1 MTAAQRRSLRGP
13 WRIAALYSVVIL
25 CWSCSWYASKLQG
38 GVVDA
43 FVSLVWRFGTAASL
57 MFGWAALGR
66 QKLKFGWKVHLAFA
80 PVGILMF
87 SLNFAFAYHAVK
99 LLPSGLV
106 SVIFSLSTVTNMAL
120 VAVIFRRWPGIR
132 SLMGA
137 AFGVGGLA
145 LLFFGDIMPIDEI
158 PGYWAGVFCGLAM
171 TLTFSLGNVG
181 SAWVQRRGVPVVS
194 AAAWSML
201 YGLLSSIGLACASG
215 TTFALDMSVA
225 YVGSLL
231 FLAIFGTLFAFSAYL
246 ELLRMVGP
254 ARAAYCTVWAPIGA
268 LAISSHFE
276 QFSWTKVAAGA
287 VALIVVGNILVLWSG
302 GGPGKNEMRQ
312 PGERELPPD
321 DPLGIGRYR
330 TGEG

>member
-1 MTAAQRRSLRGP
+1 MTVAQARGLRRP
-13 WRIAALYSVVIL
+13 WRIAALYCVVIL

-43 FVSLVWRFGTAASL
+43 FVSLVWRFGIAAPL
-57 MFGWAALGR
+57 MLGWAVLER
-66 QKLKFGWKVHLAFA
+66 QRLRFGWKMHLVFA

-87 SLNFAFAYHAVK
+87 SANFAFAYQAVK

-106 SVIFSLSTVTNMAL
+106 SVMFSLSTVANMAL
-120 VAVIFRRWPGIR
+120 VAVVFRQRPGIR

-137 AFGVGGLA
+137 ALGAFGLA
-145 LLFFGDIMPIDEI
+145 LLFVGDIPSIDGGE
-158 PGYWAGVFCGLAM
+158 GYWAGVFCGLAM

-215 TTFALDMSVA
+215 TRFTFDMSVA

-231 FLAIFGTLFAFSAYL
+231 FLAIFGTLFAFAAYL

-276 QFSWTKVAAGA
+276 QFSWTMVAAGA
-287 VALIVVGNILVLWSG
+287 VALIAVGNILVLSPG
-302 GGPGKNEMRQ
+302 GGPGK
-312 PGERELPPD
+312 ERAD
-321 DPLGIGRYR
+321 AAGRER
-330 TGEG
+330 IAA